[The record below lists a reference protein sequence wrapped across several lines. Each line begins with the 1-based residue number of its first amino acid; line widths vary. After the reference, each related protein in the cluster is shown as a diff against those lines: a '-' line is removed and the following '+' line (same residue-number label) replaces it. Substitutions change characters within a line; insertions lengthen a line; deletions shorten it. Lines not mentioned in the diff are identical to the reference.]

1 MPHFSHKKHRKHRK
15 KRLVRRVGMGETN
28 VNNTHNFIHKSS
40 FPKHGLTRFDGFIHS
55 RLFLTFYGED
65 RAKSILERLKAAKV
79 ETEVPIIIHWEEGEA
94 TIFYN
99 KLILPLSFI
108 TRTSESI
115 SLVNYNKAYSRF
127 IETIEG
133 GT

>member
-1 MPHFSHKKHRKHRK
+1 MKKNTQKMTMMTKNILRINITDVQNPKNEVDYFYSILRVLRKHYP
-15 KRLVRRVGMGETN
+15 LGYMELPTIC
-28 VNNTHNFIHKSS
+28 H
-40 FPKHGLTRFDGFIHS
+40 L
-55 RLFLTFYGED
+55 FYGED
-65 RAKSILERLKAAKV
+65 RAKSILDRLKAAKV

-94 TIFYN
+94 NIIYN

-127 IETIEG
+127 IETMEEG
-133 GT
+133 T

>member
-1 MPHFSHKKHRKHRK
+1 M
-15 KRLVRRVGMGETN
+15 RRVGMGEIN
-28 VNNTHNFIHKSS
+28 VNNTHNYIHKSS
-40 FPKHGLTRFDGFIHS
+40 FPKHGLTRFDGFFHS

-79 ETEVPIIIHWEEGEA
+79 ETEAPIIIHWEEGEG
-94 TIFYN
+94 TIIYN

-108 TRTSESI
+108 TRTSECI

>member
-1 MPHFSHKKHRKHRK
+1 M
-15 KRLVRRVGMGETN
+15 
-28 VNNTHNFIHKSS
+28 NNTHNFIHKSS
-40 FPKHGLTRFDGFIHS
+40 FLKQGLTRLGGFIHS

-79 ETEVPIIIHWEEGEA
+79 ETEAPIIIHWEEREA
-94 TIFYN
+94 PIIYN

-115 SLVNYNKAYSRF
+115 SLVNFNKAYSRF
-127 IETIEG
+127 IETIEE

>member
-1 MPHFSHKKHRKHRK
+1 MNIFRINITDVQNPKNEVDYFYSILRVLRKHYP
-15 KRLVRRVGMGETN
+15 LGYMELPSIC
-28 VNNTHNFIHKSS
+28 H
-40 FPKHGLTRFDGFIHS
+40 L
-55 RLFLTFYGED
+55 FYGED

-79 ETEVPIIIHWEEGEA
+79 ETEAPIIIHWEEGEA
-94 TIFYN
+94 TILYN

-127 IETIEG
+127 IETIEE